1 MPAARATAKK
11 TQTSKSKKETPA
23 KRVKKAGSPKE
34 KQAHTPSKKE
44 MEKLREAD
52 QGFVLARQDAVKFL
66 YGRRQAVYNI
76 ARTYHLDPEELLQ
89 EGYEVLLTCL
99 RDFSPVYEKADGET
113 VSVQFTTFFGSR
125 MDSRGM
131 ELRNKNPEYQA
142 RQAHT
147 ADMTEEERSQFR
159 SDPPLLVQHL
169 DQETAVQ
176 EALRGEASAARDELT
191 GDIGLK
197 VARDSF
203 FDHKLSQ
210 LVSRE
215 KDEKKRAAL
224 MHVKVGGV
232 FNFQEM
238 AYHFGVTDSRA
249 SQILNELMDAFY
261 VQRLIDRNLKSVAY
275 DFKKLKF
282 NEKRVVRLVQEALTH
297 AGEARVK
304 EILTTFSA
312 PYPEVGKL
320 KAPARQKTLTEQDGE
335 KQADASVPSRLRP
348 YRDVF
353 TGKENGRFPL
363 VSLEMRDVADLLPLE
378 LVFRP
383 PQEREKAPAYVQAI
397 FAGEAADYPL
407 VVNEEGVVIDGL
419 RRLQEA
425 EKRGISRVMC
435 MTRQVPDETD
445 MKVLRVALNIRQ
457 HKPDKL
463 GLYFAIVALAAL
475 GLSQKKIADALG
487 TSRTNVIV
495 YAKVKDKATE
505 ALRELFED
513 GLIQITNASSCVDLP
528 EKTQDRIATF
538 IRTYGPQWGKGTPF
552 NDLFAAA
559 QDGKLAQLEKK
570 VAAKQPASDREEAS
584 LSTENLPAATSEVVK
599 SLQKKAEFYRRSL
612 KDAEVWSAQREGII
626 TRQTEELTEA
636 QAEIEAL
643 KKELDAAELTR
654 FGDPAAIQEALK
666 ELKAFYALTERV
678 GAAGQHAKQ
687 AARQVRQLKLTRK
700 QLREVQQHMD
710 ELEEK
715 VNALRVELAA
725 KSATI

>member
-1 MPAARATAKK
+1 MSAARTAAKKAQTSKPGKKAPAKK
-11 TQTSKSKKETPA
+11 TGRQKVSQAQQA
-23 KRVKKAGSPKE
+23 KMPG
-34 KQAHTPSKKE
+34 TKE
-44 MEKLREAD
+44 MTKLREAD
-52 QGFVLARQDAVKFL
+52 QGFVLAQQDAVKFL
-66 YGRRQAVYNI
+66 YSRRQAVYNI

-89 EGYEVLLTCL
+89 EGYEILLTCL
-99 RDFSPVYEKADGET
+99 RDFSPVYEKADGEV

-169 DQETAVQ
+169 DQETALQ

-191 GDIGLK
+191 GDVGLK

-210 LVSRE
+210 LVAQE
-215 KDEKKRAAL
+215 KDDKKRAAL

-261 VQRLIDRNLKSVAY
+261 IQRLIDRNLKSVAY

-282 NEKRVVRLVQEALTH
+282 NEKRVVRLVKEALAHT
-297 AGEARVK
+297 EAARTK
-304 EILTTFSA
+304 DILTTFTG
-312 PYPEVGKL
+312 PYPEVAKL
-320 KAPARQKTLTEQDGE
+320 KAPPKQKVLEQKSAEAGE
-335 KQADASVPSRLRP
+335 PHSPAPGRLRP
-348 YRDVF
+348 HRDVF
-353 TGKENGRFPL
+353 TEKEDKQYPL
-363 VSLEMRDVADLLPLE
+363 ISLDMRNVEDLTTLE
-378 LVFRP
+378 LAFRP
-383 PQEREKAPAYVQAI
+383 PQEQESPAYIQAI
-397 FAGEAADYPL
+397 FEHEATAYPL
-407 VVNEEGVVIDGL
+407 VVSEDGTVIDGV
-419 RRLQEA
+419 RRLTEA
-425 EKRGISRVMC
+425 RKRGVRRLMC
-435 MTRQVPDETD
+435 MTRRVSNESDI
-445 MKVLRVALNIRQ
+445 KALRVALNVRQ
-457 HKPDKL
+457 HRPDKL
-463 GLYFAIVALAAL
+463 GLYFAIVALASL
-475 GLSQKKIADALG
+475 GLSQQKIADALG

-495 YAKVKDKATE
+495 YAKVKDKAT
-505 ALRELFED
+505 AGLRQLFED

-528 EKTQDRIATF
+528 EKIQDKISAF

-559 QDGKLAQLEKK
+559 QEGKLLQFEKK
-570 VAAKQPASDREEAS
+570 VAAKQPASAREEVS
-584 LSTENLPAATSEVVK
+584 LQADNLPAATSEVVK
-599 SLQKKAEFYRRSL
+599 SLQKQAESYRRAL
-612 KDAEVWSAQREGII
+612 KDAEVWSSQREGII
-626 TRQTEELTEA
+626 TRQTEELTDA

-654 FGDPAAIQEALK
+654 FGDPATIQEALK

-678 GAAGQHAKQ
+678 GAAGQHVKQ
-687 AARQVRQLKLTRK
+687 AARQVRQLRLTRK
-700 QLREVQQHMD
+700 QLGEVQQLMD

-725 KSATI
+725 KGSTI